1 MHLGLS
7 AVFAGARGPLSPST
21 GYRRVPYPQFSS
33 ADRMAVQ
40 GEGMSQMGGS
50 GRRRVMAVA
59 AVVLALCVVAPEL
72 AAPIG
77 AATPTTTGTAASR
90 PNGPV
95 VLVARRRSRAAIRR
109 ARVVAYLKGHPKV
122 AAKKLKAHPILY
134 ARALRRR
141 GIPAKLPRQ
150 ARAGAKRHKR
160 KAHVSAKVRRRRA
173 AGAAKKKHRRR
184 AGAAAVAAK
193 RHKKK
198 KSKSSGYSL
207 SAVDWLEIA
216 LLVLAP
222 FAAVALLLYIS
233 DVRRRPRAPS
243 RSKRRRSLVIT
254 PLNKS

>member
-1 MHLGLS
+1 
-7 AVFAGARGPLSPST
+7 
-21 GYRRVPYPQFSS
+21 
-33 ADRMAVQ
+33 
-40 GEGMSQMGGS
+40 MSQMGGS

-77 AATPTTTGTAASR
+77 AATPTTTGTAASQ
-90 PNGPV
+90 PKGHV
-95 VLVARRRSRAAIRR
+95 VLVARHRSRAAIRR
-109 ARVVAYLKGHPKV
+109 ARVRAYLKGHPKV
-122 AAKKLKAHPILY
+122 AARKLKAHPILY
-134 ARALRRR
+134 ARALRRQ

-150 ARAGAKRHKR
+150 ARANIKRHKR
-160 KAHVSAKVRRRRA
+160 RVHVSAKVRRRRA
-173 AGAAKKKHRRR
+173 VAAAKKKHRRR
-184 AGAAAVAAK
+184 VGAAAVAAK
-193 RHKKK
+193 RHKKNK

-254 PLNKS
+254 PLNKG

>member
-1 MHLGLS
+1 
-7 AVFAGARGPLSPST
+7 
-21 GYRRVPYPQFSS
+21 
-33 ADRMAVQ
+33 
-40 GEGMSQMGGS
+40 
-50 GRRRVMAVA
+50 MAVA

-77 AATPTTTGTAASR
+77 AATPTTTGTAVSQ
-90 PNGPV
+90 PNGHV

-109 ARVVAYLKGHPKV
+109 ARVRAYLKGHPKV
-122 AAKKLKAHPILY
+122 AARKLRAHPILY
-134 ARALRRR
+134 ARALRRQ

-150 ARAGAKRHKR
+150 ARANIKRHKR
-160 KAHVSAKVRRRRA
+160 KVHVSAKVRRRRA
-173 AGAAKKKHRRR
+173 AAAAKKKHRRR
-184 AGAAAVAAK
+184 VGAAAVAAK
-193 RHKKK
+193 RHKKNK
-198 KSKSSGYSL
+198 KSSGYSL

-254 PLNKS
+254 PLNKG

>member
-1 MHLGLS
+1 
-7 AVFAGARGPLSPST
+7 
-21 GYRRVPYPQFSS
+21 
-33 ADRMAVQ
+33 MAVQ

-59 AVVLALCVVAPEL
+59 AVVLALCVAAPEL

-77 AATPTTTGTAASR
+77 AATPTTTGTAASQ
-90 PNGPV
+90 PNGHV
-95 VLVARRRSRAAIRR
+95 VLIARRRSRAAIRR
-109 ARVVAYLKGHPKV
+109 ARVRAYLKGHPKV
-122 AAKKLKAHPILY
+122 AARKLKAHPILY
-134 ARALRRR
+134 ARALRRK

-150 ARAGAKRHKR
+150 ARANVKRHKR
-160 KAHVSAKVRRRRA
+160 KAHVSAKVRRQRA
-173 AGAAKKKHRRR
+173 AAAKKKHRRR
-184 AGAAAVAAK
+184 VGAAAVAAK
-193 RHKKK
+193 RHKK

-254 PLNKS
+254 PLNKG

>member
-1 MHLGLS
+1 
-7 AVFAGARGPLSPST
+7 
-21 GYRRVPYPQFSS
+21 
-33 ADRMAVQ
+33 MAVQ

-77 AATPTTTGTAASR
+77 AATPTNTGTTASR
-90 PNGPV
+90 PNGHV

-109 ARVVAYLKGHPKV
+109 ARVRAYLKGHPKL
-122 AAKKLKAHPILY
+122 AARKLKAHPILY
-134 ARALRRR
+134 ARALRRK
-141 GIPAKLPRQ
+141 GIPAKLPRT
-150 ARAGAKRHKR
+150 ARANVKRRKR
-160 KAHVSAKVRRRRA
+160 VHVSAKVRRRRA
-173 AGAAKKKHRRR
+173 AAAAKKKHRRR
-184 AGAAAVAAK
+184 VGAAAVAAK

-198 KSKSSGYSL
+198 SKSSGYSL
-207 SAVDWLEIA
+207 SGVDWLEIA

-254 PLNKS
+254 PLNKG

>member
-1 MHLGLS
+1 
-7 AVFAGARGPLSPST
+7 
-21 GYRRVPYPQFSS
+21 
-33 ADRMAVQ
+33 MAVQ

-77 AATPTTTGTAASR
+77 AATLTTTGTAASQ
-90 PNGPV
+90 PNGHV

-109 ARVVAYLKGHPKV
+109 ARVRAYLKGHPKV
-122 AAKKLKAHPILY
+122 AARKLKAHPILY
-134 ARALRRR
+134 ARALRRK
-141 GIPAKLPRQ
+141 GIPAKLPRT
-150 ARAGAKRHKR
+150 ARANVKRRKR
-160 KAHVSAKVRRRRA
+160 VHVSAKVRRRRA
-173 AGAAKKKHRRR
+173 AAAAKKKHRRR
-184 AGAAAVAAK
+184 VGAAAVAAK

-198 KSKSSGYSL
+198 SKSSGYSL
-207 SAVDWLEIA
+207 SGVDWLEIA

-254 PLNKS
+254 PLNKG

>member
-1 MHLGLS
+1 
-7 AVFAGARGPLSPST
+7 
-21 GYRRVPYPQFSS
+21 
-33 ADRMAVQ
+33 MAVQ

-77 AATPTTTGTAASR
+77 AATPTNTGTTASR
-90 PNGPV
+90 PNGHV

-109 ARVVAYLKGHPKV
+109 ARVRAYLKGHPKV
-122 AAKKLKAHPILY
+122 AARKLKAHPILY
-134 ARALRRR
+134 ARALRRK
-141 GIPAKLPRQ
+141 GVPAKLPRQ
-150 ARAGAKRHKR
+150 ARANVKRHKR
-160 KAHVSAKVRRRRA
+160 KAHVSAKVRRHRA
-173 AGAAKKKHRRR
+173 AAAAKKKHRRR
-184 AGAAAVAAK
+184 VGAAAVAAK
-193 RHKKK
+193 RHKK

-254 PLNKS
+254 PLNKG

>member
-1 MHLGLS
+1 
-7 AVFAGARGPLSPST
+7 
-21 GYRRVPYPQFSS
+21 
-33 ADRMAVQ
+33 MAVQ

-77 AATPTTTGTAASR
+77 AATPTNTGTTASR
-90 PNGPV
+90 PNGHV

-109 ARVVAYLKGHPKV
+109 ARVRAYLKGHPKV
-122 AAKKLKAHPILY
+122 AARKLKAHPILY
-134 ARALRRR
+134 ARALRRK

-150 ARAGAKRHKR
+150 ARANVKRHKR
-160 KAHVSAKVRRRRA
+160 KAHVSAKVRRQRA
-173 AGAAKKKHRRR
+173 AAAKKKHRRR
-184 AGAAAVAAK
+184 VGAAAVAAK

-198 KSKSSGYSL
+198 SKSSGYSL
-207 SAVDWLEIA
+207 SGVDWLEIA

-254 PLNKS
+254 PLNKG